1 MAYEVEG
8 DTLLDLSFLTEEEQD
23 AITSVLSRD
32 ARLRQLE
39 EGRVSKLRASLVD
52 PGQLK
57 TLTGDWFRDARS
69 QRHRHARLGSD
80 LVRASIRRKKRSR
93 GEETLLQGPK
103 APRSFHLEPYPTVS
117 EQCQAGSRH
126 LGPQLVGL
134 GAPAMYP

>member
-23 AITSVLSRD
+23 AIANVLSRD

-93 GEETLLQGPK
+93 GEPELG
-103 APRSFHLEPYPTVS
+103 SGEPEEEEV
-117 EQCQAGSRH
+117 GSR
-126 LGPQLVGL
+126 
-134 GAPAMYP
+134 